1 MPCRRSLI
9 GLLSAMIAL
18 LCVPAIASAQAPGCT
33 GTDPVPSGGPDV
45 TAPNNTTA
53 TANPGWYTTPY
64 TVTLHGNDA
73 ESGLFGLQW
82 CLNNGAWSDGLDGQ
96 DVTIATSGVWT
107 LNTRAV
113 DYEGNVSAWRA
124 ETVQVDVNTPVD
136 MTDAGGTGW
145 HPAPHNV
152 IVLAADMDSGL
163 KQIWWQLDGGLA
175 QSGPSGT
182 SVPIAADG
190 THTLTTWAEDNAGN
204 TSVHQDHTVRIDT
217 VTPTD
222 TTAAPGGWQTA
233 ALPVAITGADG
244 HSGILSV
251 TYQLDGGAPVTT
263 TSGTVVN
270 VSAEG
275 DHVLSTRVRDNAGN
289 ESGWK
294 TTNIHIDTTA
304 PDNQT
309 SLAGSGWRQGD
320 YSVLVQGADSGSG
333 VSDVQWRVNGGA
345 IESGPPG
352 LQALV
357 NTNGDNIFETRVR
370 DVAGNASAWRVEH
383 VRIDKVLPTNT
394 TTAPAPSNPNPY
406 SVAVTGTDA
415 DAGINR
421 VEWEIDGG
429 PTQQGASGDTVQI
442 NGFGTHTLKTRV
454 VDNAG
459 NASAWRTDTVVI
471 SGTDTTRPT
480 DTTVTAPAG
489 WQAEPVTIDVT
500 ATDAGGAG
508 VDAVMWR
515 ISQFNVPNSSQPIQ
529 TVSGDHASVTF
540 EDEGRWLLET
550 RVRDRAGNLSLQWR
564 QHYINLDLTV
574 PTDTTDIPAT
584 WQSSRSFSWS
594 GTDALSGEE
603 TFEYMVDAGAPQTA
617 AVGALVTMPTD
628 GTFVIDHRVIDKA
641 GQTSGWTTQTLKVDT
656 VDPAN
661 TTAVPTSTWR
671 PTALSLALTGTDD
684 RSGLDKMQWRLNG
697 GTITDGGPAVI
708 DADGEYTLE
717 TRAVDVAGND
727 TAWRSDTVR
736 VDVTNPVNDTPAAP
750 TDWRSTDYAVH
761 VAGSDGAGSG
771 VAGVEV
777 TIDGGLL
784 STDPDVTVTGDGE
797 HTLETRIVDNVGHK
811 SDPRVETIKIDSAD
825 PTASVTCPAG
835 WNAHAVSCTTTA
847 DGGPSGI
854 ADLTASVD
862 GGAFAVVTGN
872 AVPVST
878 NGDHTVTL
886 KAVDGAGNETTSAA
900 AHVKIDRTLPHAT
913 LSCAAAST
921 PTGYVC
927 RAAGSDAL
935 SGLASLT
942 YSPNGAAWRAVPA
955 GGAISVAYGTI
966 RVRALDVAGNQYLT
980 STVTLVQRKPPA
992 PPVKPPTMR
1001 SSSVPV
1007 YLGGSTDDDSMIGAM
1022 LAARS
1027 ANGTVSVD
1035 LRPLA
1040 VGRGTYK
1047 VTIVLSAG
1055 KAKRTVSKTYKVKRG
1070 DALRRIS
1077 ASLAGAADQAT
1088 VALTVKKKHGRTW
1101 RKYASAKV
1109 VLAK

>member
-1 MPCRRSLI
+1 MTCRRSLI
-9 GLLSAMIAL
+9 GLLSAIIAL
-18 LCVPAIASAQAPGCT
+18 LGVPAIASAQAPGCT

-64 TVTLHGNDA
+64 TVTLHGTDA

-82 CLNNGAWSDGLDGQ
+82 CWNNGAWSDGLDGQ

-124 ETVQVDVNTPVD
+124 ETVQVDVNKPVD

-145 HPAPHNV
+145 HNAPHNV
-152 IVLAADMDSGL
+152 ILLADDLESGL
-163 KQIWWQLDGGLA
+163 KQVWWQLDGGLA
-175 QSGPSGT
+175 QSGPNGT

-204 TSVHQDHTVRIDT
+204 TSVPKVQTVRIDT

-233 ALPVAITGADG
+233 ALPVPITGADG

-251 TYQLDGGAPVTT
+251 TYSLDGGAPVTT
-263 TSGTVVN
+263 TSGTVLN

-275 DHVLSTRVRDNAGN
+275 DHVLTTKVRDNAGN

-294 TTNIHIDTTA
+294 THNIHIDTTA

-309 SLAGSGWRQGD
+309 STAGSGWRQGD
-320 YSVLVQGADSGSG
+320 YSVVVLGADSGSG
-333 VSDVQWRVNGGA
+333 VNDVQWRVNNGA
-345 IESGPPG
+345 ISSGASG
-352 LQALV
+352 VLQALV
-357 NTNGDNIFETRVR
+357 NTNGDNVLETRVR

-394 TTAPAPSNPNPY
+394 TSAPLPSNPGPDY

-415 DAGINR
+415 DSGIAR
-421 VEWEIDGG
+421 VDWQVDGG
-429 PTQQGASGDTVQI
+429 AIEQHASGDTVTI
-442 NGFGTHTLKTRV
+442 SGLGTHTLKTRV
-454 VDNAG
+454 ADNAG
-459 NASAWRTDTVVI
+459 NETAWRTDTVVI
-471 SGTDTTRPT
+471 AGTDSTRPT

-489 WQAEPVTIDVT
+489 WQADPVTIDVT

-515 ISQFNVPNSSQPIQ
+515 ISQLNVPNSSQPIQ
-529 TVSGDHASVTF
+529 TVSGDHATVTVA
-540 EDEGRWLLET
+540 DEGRWLLET
-550 RVRDRAGNLSLQWR
+550 RARDRAGNLSLAWR

-584 WQSSRSFSWS
+584 WQSSRTFSWS
-594 GTDALSGEE
+594 GTDALSGLE

-617 AVGALVTMPTD
+617 AVGATVTVPSD
-628 GTFVIDHRVIDKA
+628 GVFVIDHRVLDKA
-641 GQTSGWTTQTLKVDT
+641 GQTSGWSTQTLKVDT
-656 VDPAN
+656 VDPTN
-661 TTAVPTSTWR
+661 TTAVPALTWQ
-671 PTALSLALTGTDD
+671 PTALSLPLTGTDD

-697 GTITDGGPAVI
+697 GTTNDGGPAVI

-717 TRAVDVAGND
+717 TRAVDAAGND

-736 VDVTNPVNDTPAAP
+736 VDVTDPVNDTPAAP
-750 TDWRSTDYAVH
+750 TDWLATDYTVH
-761 VAGSDGAGSG
+761 VEGSDGDGSG

-777 TIDGGLL
+777 KVDGGLASPL
-784 STDPDVTVTGDGE
+784 PDVTITGDGE
-797 HTLETRIVDNVGHK
+797 HTLETRIVDNVGHT
-811 SDPRVETIKIDSAD
+811 SEWRSETIKIDSAD
-825 PTASVTCPAG
+825 PVPSLTCPAG
-835 WNAHAVSCTTTA
+835 WNRHAVSCTATA

-854 ADLTASVD
+854 ADLTASVN
-862 GGAFAVVTGN
+862 GGPFAAVSGS
-872 AVPVST
+872 AVPVAAD
-878 NGDHTVTL
+878 GDHTVTL
-886 KAVDGAGNETTSAA
+886 KAVDGAGNEATSAA
-900 AHVKIDRTLPHAT
+900 AHVKIDKTLPRAT

-955 GGAISVAYGTI
+955 GGAIPIAYGTI
-966 RVRALDVAGNQYLT
+966 RVRAVDVAGNQFLT
-980 STVTLVQRKPPA
+980 GALTLVQRRPPA

-1007 YLGGSTDDDSMIGAM
+1007 YLGGSTDDDSMLGAM

-1040 VGRGTYK
+1040 VGRGT
-1047 VTIVLSAG
+1047 
-1055 KAKRTVSKTYKVKRG
+1055 
-1070 DALRRIS
+1070 
-1077 ASLAGAADQAT
+1077 
-1088 VALTVKKKHGRTW
+1088 
-1101 RKYASAKV
+1101 
-1109 VLAK
+1109 